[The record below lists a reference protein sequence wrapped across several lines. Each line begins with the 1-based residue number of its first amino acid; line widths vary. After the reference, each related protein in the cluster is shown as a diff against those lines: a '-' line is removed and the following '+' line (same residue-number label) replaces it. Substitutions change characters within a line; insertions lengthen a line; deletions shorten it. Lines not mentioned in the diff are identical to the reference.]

1 MSAASPSGR
10 KLLLLGAAGFLGRA
24 VVREF
29 QARGWEIFG
38 ADAAPGQNAPAGI
51 AYEQISLPSP
61 GLAEL
66 IRRVQ
71 PDACVHAA
79 GRASVALSMQD
90 PAADFRDGVV
100 VTFELFDALRQ
111 HAPGCRTVLLSSAAV
126 YGNPVALPIRED
138 HAPAPL
144 SPYGFHKWQIELLA
158 EEFAKIFAL
167 PVASARIFSAYGAG
181 LRRQVVWDI
190 CEKAL
195 RGGGLKLRGTG
206 KESRDFIHA
215 RDVASALAVLVER
228 APMRGERYN
237 LASGEET
244 TIAELAAALLPML
257 ELGATAEFGAE
268 ENAGDPKNWRAD
280 ISRLQALGYR
290 PRVSLTEGLRGVA
303 AFARAE
309 LGI

>member
-1 MSAASPSGR
+1 MSAAPPTRR

-29 QARGWEIFG
+29 LPRGWEIIG

-61 GLAEL
+61 GLADL

-71 PDACVHAA
+71 PEACVHAA

-100 VTFELFDALRQ
+100 VTFELLDALRL
-111 HAPGCRTVLLSSAAV
+111 HAPACRTVLLSSAAV
-126 YGNPVALPIRED
+126 YGNPSALPIRED
-138 HAPAPL
+138 HTPAPL

-206 KESRDFIHA
+206 RKAATSSTRATLPRRWPSSSKKRRCAGNATTSRAAKRRGSPNSPPPCSPCSSCRRQSSSA
-215 RDVASALAVLVER
+215 RRKTPATRRTGAPTFRGCKRWDTDNASR
-228 APMRGERYN
+228 
-237 LASGEET
+237 
-244 TIAELAAALLPML
+244 
-257 ELGATAEFGAE
+257 
-268 ENAGDPKNWRAD
+268 
-280 ISRLQALGYR
+280 
-290 PRVSLTEGLRGVA
+290 
-303 AFARAE
+303 
-309 LGI
+309 